1 MIGYRTKFFEN
12 CFQKVVDKTDE
23 FLGNKI
29 TDAVTKSNNGKN
41 MKPDDNS
48 GNLEEI
54 VIPLEKRAEILNELR
69 KAL

>member
-1 MIGYRTKFFEN
+1 M
-12 CFQKVVDKTDE
+12 
-23 FLGNKI
+23 
-29 TDAVTKSNNGKN
+29 TKSNDGKN
-41 MKPDDNS
+41 MKPDENS